1 MNYPTPCPSA
11 YSLMFACAP
20 KADIPIVFPLYASVK
35 LDGLRL
41 ATKWGRTWTRSSKVV
56 PNVFTDSLAKQFEGI
71 DSEFIV
77 GLPNAADVF
86 DVSSSAFRRFAGEP
100 DFKLYVVDSVHHAV
114 KNMRADQRLD
124 SLLEMVDRYR
134 QLPGGNRLVVHEQRL
149 VHDMAELEA
158 FYNLVID
165 EGFEGLI
172 LKRADGLYKN
182 GRSTPSLASQVQL
195 KMKPEDTSEAVAIEF
210 IEGTVNYNPAFLNER
225 GLQERSKHREFL
237 EPSGMVG
244 KIRCM
249 DLYTGVE
256 FNCSP
261 GKMTHD
267 QRKHNWIHRGA
278 RVGTTFSYL
287 FFPVG
292 KQEKPRMNRFFRWRP
307 LVDIDV
313 RKVCAEARAHVA
325 A

>member
-20 KADIPIVFPLYASVK
+20 KADVPIVFPLYASVK

-41 ATKWGRTWTRSSKVV
+41 ATKWGRTWTRSSKTV
-56 PNVFTDSLAKQFEGI
+56 PNIFTDSIAKQFEGI
-71 DSEFIV
+71 DSEFVV
-77 GLPNAADVF
+77 GLPNADDVF
-86 DVSSSAFRRFAGEP
+86 DVSSSAFRRFSGEP
-100 DFKLYVVDSVHHAV
+100 DFKLYVVDSVHHSV
-114 KNMRADQRLD
+114 KGMKAEQRLN
-124 SLLEMVDRYR
+124 SLYEMVDQYR
-134 QLPGGNRLVVHEQRL
+134 GLPGGDRLVVHKQRL
-149 VHDMAELEA
+149 IHNMGELEE
-158 FYNLVID
+158 FYETTVTQ
-165 EGFEGLI
+165 GFEGLI

-244 KIRCM
+244 KIRCR

-261 GKMTHD
+261 GKMSHD
-267 QRKHNWIHRGA
+267 QRKHAWLHRDKLA
-278 RVGTTFSYL
+278 GTPFSYL

-307 LVDIDV
+307 LADIDGS
-313 RKVCAEARAHVA
+313 KVCAA
-325 A
+325 AKEFLA